1 LTTALGDKEIV
12 RRWMQEVWTTDD
24 FSFLQTIVHPDLIDH
39 MPVSGHVP
47 GRDGHLEKMK
57 RIKAAFTDIDIR
69 VDALIQ
75 EGDRVVGL
83 WTFTA
88 THSGLPFLGQPA
100 RNSRVKFCGM
110 DMVRVEDGKI
120 REIWHI
126 EDLFKAYGQISGT
139 IPV

>member
-1 LTTALGDKEIV
+1 MTNTLADKEIV

-24 FSFLQTIVHPDLIDH
+24 FSFLRTIVHPDLIDH
-39 MPVSGHVP
+39 MPVAGHLP

-57 RIKAAFTDIDIR
+57 RIKAAFTNIDIR

-88 THSGLPFLGQPA
+88 THSGVPFLGRPA
-100 RNSRVKFCGM
+100 QNSRVKFCGM
-110 DMVRVEDGKI
+110 DMVRVEGGQI

-126 EDLFKAYGQISGT
+126 EDLFRAYGQISGT
-139 IPV
+139 IAV